1 MRSAIVQLTVLTLSA
16 VLASAPAEAR
26 GTQSDKLLC
35 KQVRDALAAGRTL
48 DQITAELHTD
58 ADHVAKC
65 VQPRARRGTKR
76 KSSKPSSTG
85 KSHKDAAPS
94 VPAAGSRGAEPNAPT
109 SPPPRSR
116 SAVGHVQP

>member
-1 MRSAIVQLTVLTLSA
+1 MRSAIIQLTVLTLFA
-16 VLASAPAEAR
+16 LLASAHAEAR
-26 GTQSDKLLC
+26 GTESDKLLC
-35 KQVRDALAAGRTL
+35 KQVRDALAAGRTM
-48 DQITAELHTD
+48 DQIIAELHTD

-76 KSSKPSSTG
+76 KTSTSGAG
-85 KSHKDAAPS
+85 KTHKGAAPS
-94 VPAAGSRGAEPNAPT
+94 ASAAKDRAPESDAST